1 MKKLTLYSHNLILY
15 LGKIQ
20 IMEKEVFAYQ
30 WGDKFKRLMDFD
42 KKKFLPFQTS
52 LKSYLIDLGYLRRQA
67 QQAGK
72 EGIFHLIFKVLDGK
86 TLNKCFSV

>member
-1 MKKLTLYSHNLILY
+1 M
-15 LGKIQ
+15 
-20 IMEKEVFAYQ
+20 FAYH

-42 KKKFLPFQTS
+42 KKKKFLPFQTS

-72 EGIFHLIFKVLDGK
+72 EGIFHFIFKVLDGK
-86 TLNKCFSV
+86 TLNKLVSIVSNSIT